1 MKNLQMRKYW
11 HTAVVAA
18 AVISSASPLFCATL
32 VENGRPKAVLVVP
45 ARAESKP
52 AATLQRYIEMAT
64 GARLPILTEE
74 QLSGATTSDTR
85 VFVGAGRTA
94 GKVVDVQKLQP
105 EGFVIKTVGD
115 DLYIVG
121 RDATDAG
128 MRVEGTFYGV
138 CEFLE
143 RYLGV
148 RWLMPGPLGEVVPK
162 HRSLTIATAD
172 IRQEPL
178 LWQRKIRNKVPAAN
192 PWFDHQR
199 MGSRVRIAYGHA
211 FSGWWDRY
219 HEQYP
224 DIFALQPNGT
234 RINTNVRE
242 RLCVSNPKL
251 WELAAADRIAE
262 LRANPGL
269 TGASIAPNDGGGG
282 NKFCSCET
290 CRSWD
295 SPEAQAMYAEDPNL
309 NPGPGGGGP
318 YPPLTDRYF
327 RFYNEVAR
335 RVKEEM
341 PDRYLGCYAYSLYRT
356 PPVRLDRL
364 EDNLV
369 VGYVGFTT
377 SYINDEERAS
387 SREEWRQ
394 WSRLARQI
402 FLRPNQLLGP
412 IGFPINWNR
421 KMAEDLRYMADNGL
435 RATDYDNCVGNWG
448 TQGLHYYVLA
458 KLLWDP
464 YAAVEPM
471 VADYCRAAYG
481 AGAGAMEDYY
491 RKLEALCDYVA
502 ARTVEKD
509 APGGWRNLDLI
520 RFTELY
526 TENPIFPT
534 LHDSID
540 RAKAAIG
547 TRDPAAL
554 QRVQLVAAGLEYAG
568 QARRA
573 LAAAG
578 ALRAGAMSVAE
589 FDRIIAGT
597 DAYFATLEGGMVVP
611 PQHDTNVPRIRRT
624 LRAVRTEADLPAD
637 GDDVRN

>member
-1 MKNLQMRKYW
+1 MKILNTRTWW
-11 HTAVVAA
+11 HSAVVAA
-18 AVISSASPLFCATL
+18 AVVSSAGRGFSATI
-32 VENGRPKAVLVVP
+32 VENGRPGAVLVLPVGANP
-45 ARAESKP
+45 RA
-52 AATLQRYIEMAT
+52 AATLQSYIEKAT
-64 GARLPILTEE
+64 GAKLPILAED
-74 QLSGATTSDTR
+74 QLSGVTNATSR
-85 VFVGAGRTA
+85 VFVGAGQTA
-94 GKVVDVQKLQP
+94 GKVVDLQKLQP
-105 EGFVIKTVGD
+105 EGFVIKTVGED
-115 DLYIVG
+115 VYIVG
-121 RDATDAG
+121 RDATEAG
-128 MRVEGTFYGV
+128 TRVEGTFFGV

-143 RYLGV
+143 RFLGV

-162 HRSLTIATAD
+162 RAGLHVPAVD

-178 LWQRKIRNKVPAAN
+178 LWQRKIRNKIPASN
-192 PWFDHQR
+192 PWFEYQR
-199 MGSRVRIAYGHA
+199 MGSRVRIVYGHA
-211 FSGWWDRY
+211 FGGWWDRY
-219 HEQYP
+219 HEQHP

-251 WELAAADRIAE
+251 WELAAQDRIAE
-262 LRANPGL
+262 LRANPEL

-282 NKFCSCET
+282 NKFCRCER

-295 SPEAQAMYAEDPNL
+295 SPEAQAMYAKDPNL

-318 YPPLTDRYF
+318 FPPLTDRYF

-335 RVKEEM
+335 RVKAEL
-341 PDRYLGCYAYSLYRT
+341 PDRYLGCYAYSVYRT

-377 SYINDEERAS
+377 SYMSDELRES

-421 KMAEDLRYMADNGL
+421 KMAEDLRFMADSGL

-448 TQGLHYYVLA
+448 THGLHYYVLA

-464 YAAVEPM
+464 YAPVDPM

-481 AGAGAMEDYY
+481 AGAGAMQEYY
-491 RKLEALCDYVA
+491 RRLETLCDDLA
-502 ARTVEKD
+502 AGMSEKD
-509 APGGWRNLDLI
+509 APSGFRNLDLS
-520 RFTELY
+520 RFTQQY
-526 TENPIFPT
+526 VENRIFPT
-534 LHDSID
+534 LGESIA
-540 RAKAAIG
+540 RARAAIG
-547 TRDPAAL
+547 SRDLAAL
-554 QRVQLVAAGLEYAG
+554 ERVQLVADGLEYARQTRRG
-568 QARRA
+568 IAAADRRRA
-573 LAAAG
+573 G
-578 ALRAGAMSVAE
+578 TISQAE
-589 FDRIIAGT
+589 FDRV
-597 DAYFATLEGGMVVP
+597 FAEVRAFYAQLERGQAVAIK
-611 PQHDTNVPRIRRT
+611 HDSNYPRIARVLQVTR
-624 LRAVRTEADLPAD
+624 PAPNPALD